1 MGDDVAVD
9 GGNKKSGGGRTKKSW
24 PQLVGT
30 KGKSAKETIQKENSD
45 LNVIVLKD
53 GSATTRDFSGPTVSG
68 NCGLRTQG
76 SVLDRVSWQSLET
89 AKLKLSEMIMDAG

>member
-1 MGDDVAVD
+1 MSETPA
-9 GGNKKSGGGRTKKSW
+9 KKSW

-68 NCGLRTQG
+68 FLSMKTGCNCGLRTQG